1 MANRLLTSQ
10 LEHDTVVRA
19 SANTYSEL
27 QKKGYK
33 VSINPGSTKN
43 QFVGSELNPCYPDV
57 VVWLPNTIGSTSG
70 RPEIIKEIETAESIT
85 DKEAVQWKDYGSR
98 GVKFLLVVPIG
109 YENNAIQVISKN
121 SVKISELWRYYQES
135 GQIKFEKYQ

>member
-19 SANTYSEL
+19 SANTYGEL

-57 VVWLPNTIGSTSG
+57 VVWLPSTIGSTSG
-70 RPEIIKEIETAESIT
+70 RPEIIEEIETAESIT

-98 GVKFLLVVPIG
+98 GVRFLLVVPKG
-109 YENNAIQVISKN
+109 YENDAIQIISRN